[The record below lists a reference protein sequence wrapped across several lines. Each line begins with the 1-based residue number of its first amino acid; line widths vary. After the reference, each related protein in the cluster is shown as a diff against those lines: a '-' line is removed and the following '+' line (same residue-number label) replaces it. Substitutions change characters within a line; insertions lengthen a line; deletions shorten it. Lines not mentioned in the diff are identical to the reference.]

1 MFEAP
6 HIEPHISLN
15 FCVEQLQV
23 EFDFLPHEPTGVED
37 SLCIDTQRNKKLTA
51 QLEEGIK

>member
-23 EFDFLPHEPTGVED
+23 EFNFLPHEPTGVED